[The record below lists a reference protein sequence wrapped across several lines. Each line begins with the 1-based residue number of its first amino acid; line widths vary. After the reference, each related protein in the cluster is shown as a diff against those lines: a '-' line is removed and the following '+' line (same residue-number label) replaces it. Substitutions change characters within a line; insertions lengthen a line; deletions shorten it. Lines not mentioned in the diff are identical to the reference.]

1 MKNHKNKK
9 VFQKKAMQEFRKV
22 LHKAAF
28 TEEDTENRINQM
40 DQMNRKL
47 SEVNSLIM
55 KSTQQA
61 KENDRIIIM
70 QDRIKSTLTDEII
83 ALQEYLNKM
92 SAELKAKQDIVNTK
106 KFNLDDVVKENIQ
119 LKINND
125 CLQKKLDDEIR
136 AREKL
141 HDTWK
146 STVGD
151 LIKANDE
158 KVNEYESKIKFLERQ
173 NEGFKA
179 SAKQAT
185 EVLEKQRL
193 EMSKITALESE
204 LKLKNDQKQN
214 LIQQKRDFEA
224 KIRTLDAE
232 LKEAKTDASADECP
246 ICFEE
251 TSIERKWTAFL
262 PCGHRTCSD
271 CADKISALPRSTN
284 RRKCPNC
291 RENINCFLVL
301 EGIYEG

>member
-70 QDRIKSTLTDEII
+70 QDRIKSTLADEII
-83 ALQEYLNKM
+83 VLQEYLNKM
-92 SAELKAKQDIVNTK
+92 GAELRAKQDIVNTK